1 MDNKS
6 EKAQLI
12 AGLYV
17 ARKEMV
23 CRDMF
28 RLLGLLIDE
37 TREENDMATDLTMHR
52 NQGAIQAFTQLKNYF
67 VKGLP
72 TL

>member
-12 AGLYV
+12 ADIYV
-17 ARKEMV
+17 ARKETV

-37 TREENDMATDLTMHR
+37 TREENDTATDLTMYR

-67 VKGLP
+67 IKGLP